1 MSEARL
7 NEASRPGLSP
17 HARMKDDAARGGW
30 VLLAPERVL
39 VLDAIAAEVLVLC
52 DGTAEIGA
60 IADELARR
68 HAAPREEVLGDVLE
82 MLQGLRDKG
91 LLVA

>member
-1 MSEARL
+1 MSSALTET
-7 NEASRPGLSP
+7 SRPGLSP
-17 HARMKDDAARGGW
+17 HTRMKNDAARGGW

-39 VLDAIAAEVLVLC
+39 MLDAIAAEILALC

-68 HAAPREEVLGDVLE
+68 HAAPREEVLDDIIE

-91 LLVA
+91 LVTA